1 MKTSMIFPFQSCSK
15 LISFKFNWNLVRF
28 YLQTFR
34 FGGRFIHFPS
44 SQPKGKCWHF
54 DTISIDFED
63 NFIFL
68 LNHSNFRRNLFDG
81 RPRPSV
87 RLEGR
92 RCNFQRQMSE
102 QCSGGCHSVDH
113 FDPQRGFSDWLSL
126 GVHFRFY
133 FNLTPI
139 NFTEISLNSKQIQ
152 WKCQIIDKITCR
164 QWNAPLLT
172 STGQCRDLEAV
183 ASSLSSCCWCDY
195 NFWSETRREGKV
207 WLTTKSQFP
216 VISALTEWHSNSK
229 KLPSIF

>member
-1 MKTSMIFPFQSCSK
+1 MIFPLQTCSK

-133 FNLTPI
+133 FNFTPI

-152 WKCQIIDKITCR
+152 WKCQKIDKITCR

-183 ASSLSSCCWCDY
+183 ASSLSPLVVDVITT
-195 NFWSETRREGKV
+195 FDQKLEEKGK
-207 WLTTKSQFP
+207 SG
-216 VISALTEWHSNSK
+216 
-229 KLPSIF
+229 